1 MPGKTRG
8 YVSLAPA
15 LRRATSLNSLNFLWV
30 LRVLCSDEPFF
41 LCNLYGLRLS
51 PHPVKTIFYACYP
64 ESFCSA

>member
-15 LRRATSLNSLNFLWV
+15 LRRATSLNSLNFLC
-30 LRVLCSDEPFF
+30 VLCSDEPFF

-51 PHPVKTIFYACYP
+51 PHPVKTISYACYP